1 MYTSQWLNYFYISR
15 DGAKSKNG
23 FDSMSGVDSNFD
35 PAQNEIELELELI
48 PRNHE
53 SPSPDSNPAL
63 ELKHH

>member
-1 MYTSQWLNYFYISR
+1 
-15 DGAKSKNG
+15 
-23 FDSMSGVDSNFD
+23 MSGVDSNFD
-35 PAQNEIELELELI
+35 PAHNEIELELELI